1 MDSTGGFLATVIER
15 TRAYLDDASLDAKY
29 DDNFLVR
36 NIITPTFASVASRIN
51 NSTTNAISTWIPFPL
66 TKGLAYYQIPPCV
79 GEVWRLAMRNDDDWV
94 SREAMPR
101 TEWHYRG
108 PNWKV
113 EGNMLV
119 FTPTPDQD
127 YDDLELQFMH
137 NGEIQPFRLT
147 SATLSAP
154 SGSLDTLTFPLS
166 TTPGVGTIDRRDNS
180 YLGCVVRLLTT
191 TGVIEERIISTWTKD
206 STNWKIVVRR
216 PFTSNYSAGTV
227 ANVEI
232 APFGLDSLYEAVAVG
247 GAIKF
252 GVYKKIST
260 SHFQMLQMQYRDAMK
275 TAMDHFSN
283 KQMRT
288 GKYFERSTADNSLN
302 DWRNI

>member
-1 MDSTGGFLATVIER
+1 MDATGGFISTVIER

-66 TKGLAYYQIPPCV
+66 TKGQAYYQIPPCV
-79 GEVWRLAMRNDDDWV
+79 GEVWRLAMRTEDEWV
-94 SREAMPR
+94 NKEAMPR
-101 TEWHYRG
+101 TEWNYRG

-113 EGNMLV
+113 EGNMIV
-119 FTPTPDQD
+119 FSPTPDSD
-127 YDDLELQFMH
+127 YPDIELQFMH
-137 NGEIQPFRLT
+137 NGEIQPFRL
-147 SATLSAP
+147 SNATLSSP
-154 SGSLDTLTFPLS
+154 GGSTDTITFPLNTVPS
-166 TTPGVGTIDRRDNS
+166 VGTIDRRDNS
-180 YLGCVVRLLTT
+180 YLGCVVRILTT
-191 TGVIEERIISTWTKD
+191 TGVVEERIISTWTKEGN
-206 STNWKIVVRR
+206 NWKIVVRR
-216 PFTSNYSAGTV
+216 PFINYSPGSIT
-227 ANVEI
+227 NVEI
-232 APFGLDSLYEAVAVG
+232 APFGLESLYEAVAVG

-252 GVYKKIST
+252 GIYKKIST
-260 SHFQMLQMQYRDAMK
+260 SHFQMLQLQYRDAMK

-288 GKYFERSTADNSLN
+288 GKYFERNTADNSLN

>member
-1 MDSTGGFLATVIER
+1 MDATGGFLATVIER

-29 DDNFLVR
+29 NDNFLIR
-36 NIITPTFASVASRIN
+36 NIITPTFASIASRIN
-51 NSTTNAISTWIPFPL
+51 NSTTNSISTWIPFPL

-119 FTPTPDQD
+119 FAPTPDQD
-127 YDDLELQFMH
+127 YPDLELQFMH
-137 NGEIQPFRLT
+137 NGEIQPFILT

-154 SGSLDTLTFPLS
+154 SGSLDTLTFPRS
-166 TTPGVGTIDRRDNS
+166 TTPLLGTIDRRDNA
-180 YLGCVVRLLTT
+180 YLGCVVRLLTS

-227 ANVEI
+227 TNVEI
-232 APFGLDSLYEAVAVG
+232 APFGLDSLYEAVAIG
-247 GAIKF
+247 SAMKF
-252 GVYKKIST
+252 SIYKKISGT
-260 SHFQMLQMQYRDAMK
+260 QFQMLQLQYKDAMK

>member
-1 MDSTGGFLATVIER
+1 MDATGGFLATVIER

-29 DDNFLVR
+29 DDNFLIR
-36 NIITPTFASVASRIN
+36 NIITPTFASIASRIN
-51 NSTTNAISTWIPFPL
+51 NSTTNSISTWIPFPL

-166 TTPGVGTIDRRDNS
+166 TTPLLGTIDRRDNS

-227 ANVEI
+227 TNVEI
-232 APFGLDSLYEAVAVG
+232 APFGLDSLYEAVAIG
-247 GAIKF
+247 SAMKF
-252 GVYKKIST
+252 SIYKKISGT
-260 SHFQMLQMQYRDAMK
+260 QFQMLQLQYKDAMK

>member
-36 NIITPTFASVASRIN
+36 NIITPTFSSVASRIN

-79 GEVWRLAMRNDDDWV
+79 GEVWRLAQRNDDDWV

-119 FTPTPDQD
+119 FAPTPDQD
-127 YDDLELQFMH
+127 YVDLELQFMH
-137 NGEIQPFRLT
+137 NGDIQPFRLT

-154 SGSLDTLTFPLS
+154 SGSLDTLTFPLT
-166 TTPGVGTIDRRDNS
+166 TTPAVGTIDRRDNS
-180 YLGCVVRLLTT
+180 YLGCVVRLLTS

-227 ANVEI
+227 TNVEI
-232 APFGLDSLYEAVAVG
+232 APFGLDSLYEAVAIG
-247 GAIKF
+247 SAMKF
-252 GVYKKIST
+252 SIYKKISGT
-260 SHFQMLQMQYRDAMK
+260 QFQMLQLQYKDAMK

-288 GKYFERSTADNSLN
+288 GKYFERSTADNPLN

>member
-1 MDSTGGFLATVIER
+1 MDATGGFLATVVER

-79 GEVWRLAMRNDDDWV
+79 GEVWRLAIRNHDNWV

-119 FTPTPDQD
+119 FAPTPDQD
-127 YDDLELQFMH
+127 YNDLELQFMH

-166 TTPGVGTIDRRDNS
+166 TNPVLGTIDRRDNS
-180 YLGCVVRLLTT
+180 YLGCVVRLLTS

-227 ANVEI
+227 TNVEI
-232 APFGLDSLYEAVAVG
+232 APFGLDSLYEAVAIG
-247 GAIKF
+247 SAMKF
-252 GVYKKIST
+252 SIYKKISGT
-260 SHFQMLQMQYRDAMK
+260 QFQMLQLQYKDAMK

>member
-36 NIITPTFASVASRIN
+36 NITPTFSSVASRIN

-79 GEVWRLAMRNDDDWV
+79 GEVWRLAQRNDDDWV

-119 FTPTPDQD
+119 FAPTPDQD
-127 YDDLELQFMH
+127 YVDLELQFMH
-137 NGEIQPFRLT
+137 NGDIQPFRLT

-154 SGSLDTLTFPLS
+154 SGSLDTLTFPLT
-166 TTPGVGTIDRRDNS
+166 TTPAVGTIDRRDNS
-180 YLGCVVRLLTT
+180 YLGCVVRLLTS

-227 ANVEI
+227 TNVEI
-232 APFGLDSLYEAVAVG
+232 APFGLDSLYEAVAIG
-247 GAIKF
+247 SAMKF
-252 GVYKKIST
+252 SIYKKISGT
-260 SHFQMLQMQYRDAMK
+260 QFQMLQLQYKDAMK

-288 GKYFERSTADNSLN
+288 GKYFERSTADNPLN

>member
-36 NIITPTFASVASRIN
+36 NIITPTFSSVASRIN

-79 GEVWRLAMRNDDDWV
+79 GEVWRLAQRNDDDWV

-119 FTPTPDQD
+119 FAPTPDQD
-127 YDDLELQFMH
+127 YVDLQLQFMH
-137 NGEIQPFRLT
+137 NGDIQPFRLT

-154 SGSLDTLTFPLS
+154 SGSLDTLTFPLT
-166 TTPGVGTIDRRDNS
+166 TTPAVGTIDRRDNS
-180 YLGCVVRLLTT
+180 YLGCVVRLLTS

-227 ANVEI
+227 TNVEI
-232 APFGLDSLYEAVAVG
+232 APFGLDSLYEAVAIG
-247 GAIKF
+247 SAMKF
-252 GVYKKIST
+252 SIYKKISGT
-260 SHFQMLQMQYRDAMK
+260 QFQMLQLQYKDAMK

-288 GKYFERSTADNSLN
+288 GKYFERSTADNPLN